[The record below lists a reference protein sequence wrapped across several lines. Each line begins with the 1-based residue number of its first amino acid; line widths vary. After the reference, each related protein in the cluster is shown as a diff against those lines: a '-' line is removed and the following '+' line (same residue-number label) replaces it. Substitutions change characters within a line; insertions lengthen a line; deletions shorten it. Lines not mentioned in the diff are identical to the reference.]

1 MVSPA
6 LSVTNAFFQD
16 GRWPMKRP
24 TRLCLPRTTR
34 VRTSVTVTLNSDWI
48 AARISILEDTL
59 AKLGGAKR
67 GPGRPKG
74 SGAKAAGSA
83 TKAAR
88 KKPHW
93 SPEARKAAKE
103 RMQKYWADRKKKAG
117 KKA

>member
-1 MVSPA
+1 MSTDKVAKEIRSAIDA
-6 LSVTNAFFQD
+6 LAKERD
-16 GRWPMKRP
+16 E
-24 TRLCLPRTTR
+24 
-34 VRTSVTVTLNSDWI
+34 I

>member
-1 MVSPA
+1 MSTDKVAKEIRSAIDA
-6 LSVTNAFFQD
+6 LAKERD
-16 GRWPMKRP
+16 E
-24 TRLCLPRTTR
+24 
-34 VRTSVTVTLNSDWI
+34 I

-83 TKAAR
+83 TKPAR